1 MKTLSGNPLMHKE
14 RRLALIGA
22 CVVTFLWSSSYI
34 LVKIGLTELPP
45 LTLVATRYL
54 TASAILMPLAVIK
67 ERKTVKDA
75 KTVMK
80 LAFLGASGITLTQ
93 GLQCLGLF
101 YLPAVTV
108 TFVLNFTPI
117 IVLVLSAIILKEKPT
132 PIQIVGLGL
141 VLTGAYLFFNTPLST
156 NNPTGVVI
164 TLISGITWAT
174 YLVSSRLLLIKENLK
189 PLSTTAFSMA
199 FGASLLAITAFSF
212 EEVSKI
218 SLQSWSIILWL
229 GIVNT
234 ALAFFIWNYSLQR
247 IEAFEISIL
256 QNTMLIQIAFL
267 SCIFLN
273 EQLSTIK
280 FVSIALVF
288 IGVLLV
294 QLRNLRIKSI

>member
-1 MKTLSGNPLMHKE
+1 M
-14 RRLALIGA
+14 
-22 CVVTFLWSSSYI
+22 
-34 LVKIGLTELPP
+34 
-45 LTLVATRYL
+45 
-54 TASAILMPLAVIK
+54 
-67 ERKTVKDA
+67 
-75 KTVMK
+75 
-80 LAFLGASGITLTQ
+80 
-93 GLQCLGLF
+93 
-101 YLPAVTV
+101 
-108 TFVLNFTPI
+108 NFTPI
-117 IVLVLSAIILKEKPT
+117 IVLVLSAIILKEKLT